1 MHSGTVFLVVG
12 HQVCIHLRRGF
23 SRLLALQ
30 ILSPV
35 DFLKAALQLEAS
47 APPQTF
53 MWWVGGIVQHCSYT
67 GQHCP
72 LQHRCWRVQLHT
84 PKGYCP

>member
-35 DFLKAALQLEAS
+35 DVLKAAGLDNIALSSTAVGESSSTLQ
-47 APPQTF
+47 
-53 MWWVGGIVQHCSYT
+53 
-67 GQHCP
+67 
-72 LQHRCWRVQLHT
+72 RVTVLKD
-84 PKGYCP
+84 PFF